1 MKTEIRVL
9 TLSEVCHV
17 YQPETISKKTLPA
30 DGEYPV
36 YGANGQIGFN
46 DKYNHENSEL
56 LLGCRGSVGSLH
68 ISEPF
73 SWINGNAMVVQ
84 PFEGVVTREYLKYA
98 LMGGIDIKR
107 AISGT
112 AQPQITRESL
122 SSILIPVPPILVQNK
137 IVEYLNEALME
148 VSFLEANAN
157 QTYEIQISL
166 LKSICDSLLLK
177 GEEKYANLDSFAY
190 FENGDRGP
198 NYPNKSMRVDVGIP
212 FINAGH
218 IAEGEIDFDGMD
230 YISRDTYEKLSRGKV
245 IPNDILFCLRGS
257 LGKVGVVRDFSEGAI
272 ASSLVIVR
280 PKPGVLSKYL
290 LMYFMSSLCES
301 EIAKLRSGTAQ
312 PNLGAA
318 QLKTFQVPI
327 VDNNRLIEI
336 SEKFESA
343 VSDLRSLKNNLQLA
357 KNRINDLKNSIL
369 IKTFE
374 RDWII

>member
-1 MKTEIRVL
+1 LKTESKVL
-9 TLSEVCHV
+9 TLAEVCHV
-17 YQPETISKKTLPA
+17 YQPETISKRTLPA
-30 DGEYPV
+30 DGKYPV

-56 LLGCRGSVGSLH
+56 LLGCRGSVGSIH
-68 ISEPF
+68 ISDPF

-84 PFEGVVTREYLKYA
+84 PFDGVVTRNYLKYA

-122 SSILIPVPPILVQNK
+122 SSIVIPVPPIVSQNK
-137 IVEYLNEALME
+137 VVEHLDEAMME
-148 VSFLEANAN
+148 VSFLEANTN
-157 QTYEIQISL
+157 LTYEIQLTL
-166 LKSICDSLLLK
+166 LKSICDSLLVSAENKSIDL
-177 GEEKYANLDSFAY
+177 GSLAY

-218 IAEGEIDFDGMD
+218 ISEGDINFDDMD
-230 YISRDTYEKLSRGKV
+230 YISRETFEKLSRGKV
-245 IPNDILFCLRGS
+245 NTNDILFCLRGS
-257 LGKVGVVRDFSEGAI
+257 LGKVGVVTDFSEGAI

-280 PKPGVLSKYL
+280 PKPGVSSKYL
-290 LMYFMSSLCES
+290 LMYFMSSLCEA

-327 VDNNRLIEI
+327 VDKKRVIDVCD
-336 SEKFESA
+336 KFESA
-343 VSDLRSLKNNLQLA
+343 VSDLRSLKNNLQQS
-357 KNRINDLKNSIL
+357 KNHVNDLKVAIL
-369 IKTFE
+369 MEAFN
-374 RDWII
+374 RDWAI

>member
-1 MKTEIRVL
+1 LKTESKVL
-9 TLSEVCHV
+9 TLAEVCHV
-17 YQPETISKKTLPA
+17 YQPETISKRTLPA
-30 DGEYPV
+30 DGKYPV

-56 LLGCRGSVGSLH
+56 LLGCRGSVGSIH
-68 ISEPF
+68 ISDPF

-84 PFEGVVTREYLKYA
+84 PFDGVVTRNYLKYA

-122 SSILIPVPPILVQNK
+122 SSIVIPVPPIVSQNK
-137 IVEYLNEALME
+137 IVEHLDEAMME
-148 VSFLEANAN
+148 VSFLEANTN
-157 QTYEIQISL
+157 LTYEIQLTL
-166 LKSICDSLLLK
+166 LKSICDSLL
-177 GEEKYANLDSFAY
+177 ANAENKSTDLGSLAY

-218 IAEGEIDFDGMD
+218 ISEGDINFDDMD
-230 YISRDTYEKLSRGKV
+230 YISRGTFEKLSRGKV
-245 IPNDILFCLRGS
+245 NTDDILFCLRGS
-257 LGKVGVVRDFSEGAI
+257 LGKVGVVTDFSEGAI

-280 PKPGVLSKYL
+280 PKPGVSSKYL
-290 LMYFMSSLCES
+290 LMYFMSSLCEG

-327 VDNNRLIEI
+327 VDKKRVMDICD
-336 SEKFESA
+336 KFESA
-343 VSDLRSLKNNLQLA
+343 VSDLRSLKNNLQQS
-357 KNRINDLKNSIL
+357 KNHVNDLKDAIL
-369 IKTFE
+369 LEAFN
-374 RDWII
+374 RDWAI